1 MEEREPKLGVA
12 IGRKGCGK
20 TYTTNNL
27 ITQYVT
33 GNPLKGVPA
42 RKVLVLDV
50 NDEYGSLNGVKIK
63 ALRISDIMKFSIH
76 PTVEARRI
84 RPFFDNGTRM
94 TTRDLQDT
102 LFEIL
107 NKYRGGMLLIEDINR
122 YVSDNLPNDLIGAIC
137 TNRHT
142 DTDIIMHFQ
151 SVGRISPK
159 IWQNINW
166 LRFHKITDSVTRHK
180 DKFEDKFEMLQLV
193 ENYINDEYD
202 KGNKRIHC
210 YVDIDDEKIKV
221 NKQKMIPIIE
231 QYLNKNYKTLIT
243 PLLIQNDLG
252 KGVKKISPAQA
263 VKVQTDRIFRD
274 YFD

>member
-27 ITQYVT
+27 ITEYVT
-33 GNPLKGVPA
+33 GSPINGVPA

-63 ALRISDIMKFSIH
+63 ALRICDIMKFSVH
-76 PTVEARRI
+76 QTVEARRI
-84 RPFFDNGTRM
+84 RPFFDDGRRM
-94 TTRDLQDT
+94 TTRDLQAT
-102 LFEIL
+102 LFKIL
-107 NKYRGGMLLIEDINR
+107 EEFRGGMLLIEDINR

-166 LRFHKITDSVTRHK
+166 LRFHKITDSVSRHK

-193 ENYINDEYD
+193 ENYINKEYD
-202 KGNKRIHC
+202 NGNKRIHC

-221 NKQKMIPIIE
+221 DKSKMIPIIE
-231 QYLNKNYKTLIT
+231 EYLNQNYKTMIT

-252 KGVKKISPAQA
+252 KGVKKKSPAEA
-263 VKVQTDRIFRD
+263 VKIQTNRIFRD